1 MVPRWFNKE
10 KLCPQSIWSSL
21 ILHWVVSTPTMS
33 SDVTVVVIILSVSIN
48 TLLTKDVLLIIC
60 LVAQMLMTRDIS
72 VFTYVTNRRPQALV
86 SAKIP
91 PGQQCLK
98 SETPPSED
106 QRGTYCW
113 WKWRGCSNSIRSL
126 LVGHLSE
133 TSWLRRWNTIQERKS
148 ELLCPTCE
156 PSSLTTTHLEEGYQ
170 EQCKEK
176 EFR

>member
-1 MVPRWFNKE
+1 
-10 KLCPQSIWSSL
+10 
-21 ILHWVVSTPTMS
+21 MS

-106 QRGTYCW
+106 QRGTYC
-113 WKWRGCSNSIRSL
+113 
-126 LVGHLSE
+126 
-133 TSWLRRWNTIQERKS
+133 
-148 ELLCPTCE
+148 
-156 PSSLTTTHLEEGYQ
+156 
-170 EQCKEK
+170 
-176 EFR
+176 